1 MEMQKIGQ
9 ISPLPF
15 NFRKFARVQSSFDL
29 NTFFKKNTLEVEI
42 LQRRKT
48 RFWNTFNIS

>member
-9 ISPLPF
+9 ISPIPF
-15 NFRKFARVQSSFDL
+15 NCRNVGRVQLSFNL
-29 NTFFKKNTLEVEI
+29 NTFFKKNTSEVEI

-48 RFWNTFNIS
+48 RF